1 MTVEPYLGCP
11 FAGSRFDYINRR
23 GEEIMSKK
31 HSKMS
36 LPVQMVIGLVLGV
49 IVGSMTSAEFTAAYL
64 RPFGQL
70 FITLIRMVVVP
81 LVLATI
87 IAGAAGIHDL
97 SKLGRVATKTLV
109 YYFLTTG
116 VAVAIGLFLA
126 NIMQPGIGLDLSTKG
141 LEAKQITPP
150 SLIQTLLNIV
160 PMNPIDALAKGNM
173 LQVIFFAVIFGFALS
188 SLGETG
194 KPLLRIFELIGDVM
208 IRMTNM
214 VMMYAPIG
222 VFGLMAY
229 TVSMHGLSVLLPL
242 IKLVLVMYLACILQ
256 ILIVY
261 LPCVKVTGLTP
272 SRFLKGL
279 ASPMMIAFTTCS
291 SAAAL
296 STTLLSVQK
305 LGASRSVSSFSIP
318 LGNTIN
324 MDGAAIYMG
333 IAAIFAAEVYGIP
346 MPLDRQ
352 LTVIL
357 LAVLASIGSM
367 GVPGAALIMI
377 TMVFTQVGIPLEAI
391 ALVAGVDRI
400 MDMARTTINVLGD
413 ATGALFVSKLESD
426 FDPERGERL
435 AAAE

>member
-1 MTVEPYLGCP
+1 
-11 FAGSRFDYINRR
+11 
-23 GEEIMSKK
+23 MSKK

-305 LGASRSVSSFSIP
+305 LGPCLPSPSRSATPSTWTARPSTWASPPSSPPRSTASP
-318 LGNTIN
+318 C
-324 MDGAAIYMG
+324 
-333 IAAIFAAEVYGIP
+333 
-346 MPLDRQ
+346 R
-352 LTVIL
+352 
-357 LAVLASIGSM
+357 SIGSS
-367 GVPGAALIMI
+367 PSSCSPSSPPSAPWAC
-377 TMVFTQVGIPLEAI
+377 P
-391 ALVAGVDRI
+391 
-400 MDMARTTINVLGD
+400 ARP
-413 ATGALFVSKLESD
+413 SS
-426 FDPERGERL
+426 
-435 AAAE
+435 